1 MNYVLEWRRITLVSL
16 KSHSRPQH
24 TFRAYF
30 KRNYDM
36 YLLLVPGLVYAVV
49 FKLLPMLGIYIA
61 FIDYNMFGG
70 SNPIQAIINSE
81 FVGLENFTRVFRKT
95 EFLQALASRM
105 GKGM

>member
-1 MNYVLEWRRITLVSL
+1 MVSL

-49 FKLLPMLGIYIA
+49 FESVLMRVKLISLRSRGENGNTSVALPKNWNHANVKIYCFA
-61 FIDYNMFGG
+61 TSKN
-70 SNPIQAIINSE
+70 
-81 FVGLENFTRVFRKT
+81 
-95 EFLQALASRM
+95 
-105 GKGM
+105 GKSISPSQYLTVE